1 MRTERG
7 DTYPE
12 RNGRKIA
19 WRFFGWG
26 LAVAVCLSAAQAAPP
41 LDPHAG
47 YVMVPEHARDLLR
60 QCSRATPDKV
70 QGVWTPSAAQIA
82 EFETRLPP
90 ALAQV
95 KPQHHAGYGRQ
106 YGGLIVGGR
115 RLIYVN
121 AFPAGALED
130 MDKDR
135 ATWADKA
142 THQAFVVCD
151 GGEDF
156 FGALYDPATKTFSE
170 FKFNGFA

>member
-1 MRTERG
+1 MRTDVVDG
-7 DTYPE
+7 AHL
-12 RNGRKIA
+12 RKPL
-19 WRFFGWG
+19 RF
-26 LAVAVCLSAAQAAPP
+26 AVLLSALLAATAHAAPV
-41 LDPHAG
+41 LDPHTG

-60 QCSRATPDKV
+60 QCSRATPDNA
-70 QGVWTPSAAQIA
+70 QGVWTPSAAQVA
-82 EFETRLPP
+82 ALETRLPP

-115 RLIYVN
+115 RLIYIN
-121 AFPAGALED
+121 ACPAGALED

-135 ATWADKA
+135 ATWAKKA
-142 THQAFVVCD
+142 MQQAFVVCD

-156 FGALYDPATKTFSE
+156 FGALYDPATKRFSD